1 MVAGAG
7 ICRQAKAA
15 ARAPRGPTIAV
26 LIPDPCPV
34 TAILRPELPA
44 APSPLRAAITAAWA
58 GDETTCVRELLAQA
72 RLPPAESEAVRATAA
87 DLVRRVRAR
96 AQDQGAIEAFMR
108 QYDLGSE
115 EGVLLM
121 CVAEALLRIP
131 DADTTDRLIRDK
143 LGEADW
149 KRHVGQSDS
158 VLVNASTWGLML
170 TGHLVDL
177 ADDTRRDVHNA
188 FKRLVGRVGEPVIR
202 LAVRQA
208 MRIMGH
214 QFVMGRTIEE
224 ALARG
229 RKGEN
234 ARYRYSFDMLGEA
247 ALTARDARRYFDAYH
262 KAIAAIG
269 KDAQLPRGEAGDPS
283 AVASISVKLSALHP
297 RYEHAKRGRVLA
309 ELTPRVLEL
318 AQQAKAQGIGLTIDA
333 EEADRLELS
342 LDVFAGAY
350 VDASLDG
357 WEGLG
362 LAVQAYQKRAPAVI
376 DWVADLARRHRRR
389 IPVRLV
395 KGAYWDS
402 EVKRAQVDGLSGY
415 PVFTRKPNTDVSY
428 LACAKRM
435 LEATDAIYPMF
446 ATHNAHTIA
455 SIHRM
460 AALLLPS
467 PLGRR
472 AGDEGTNDQIATNRR
487 RRNSVPSSGAARHL
501 ASRPGLRED
510 AKAFS
515 TARASGSQA
524 QPFTPEGEGKSK
536 NHPYEFQKLHGM
548 GDDLY
553 AEVIPVDRL
562 DVPCRVYAPVGSHED
577 LLPYLVRRLLENGA
591 NSSFVNRITDE
602 DVAIDELVRD
612 PVETVAAFDAIP
624 HPRIPLPV
632 DLYRHHAALA
642 GQPSGE
648 SSDRSNSMGINLAND
663 DRLRALAEQVNA
675 TATAADWR
683 AAPLVPGARPSG
695 PQQAVT
701 NPADRRQVVGQWQA
715 SDADTIERA
724 LANAV
729 AAQPGWD
736 ATPAASRATILEHAA
751 DLLEQRTPQF
761 IALCTREAGK
771 TIPDGVAEVR
781 EAVDFLRY
789 YAGEARKLFVPDPL
803 PGPTGESNTLQHCGR
818 GVFACISPWNFP
830 LAIFA
835 GQVAAALAAGNSVLA
850 KPAEQTN
857 LVGYYAVK
865 LLHEAGVPQDVL
877 QFLPGDGATVGA
889 ALTSDP
895 RVSGVV
901 FTGSNAT
908 ALAINRALAARDG
921 AIGVLIAE
929 TGGQNALI
937 ADSSALPE
945 QLVKDALASAFTSA
959 GQRCSAARVL
969 FVQDDIA
976 DHVIEML
983 AGAMAELKVGD
994 PALLSTDVGPV
1005 IDDDALA
1012 MLDRHAERMA
1022 AEATLIAQAPMGDD
1036 AAHGTFFAPRAWE
1049 LKSLSQLHREN
1060 FGPALH
1066 VIRWKGDALDDVI
1079 DAINSTGYGLT
1090 LGIHSRIDETVE
1102 RIAARARVGN
1112 VYVNRN
1118 QIGAVVGVQPFGG
1131 QRLSGTGPKAGG
1143 PHYLPRF
1150 ATEKTVTINTTA
1162 AGGNAS
1168 LLTLGE

>member
-1 MVAGAG
+1 MPPASD
-7 ICRQAKAA
+7 
-15 ARAPRGPTIAV
+15 P
-26 LIPDPCPV
+26 PDPV
-34 TAILRPELPA
+34 TDPAGPMA
-44 APSPLRAAITAAWA
+44 APPVPSTLRAAITAAWSL
-58 GDETTCVRELLAQA
+58 DESAHVRDLLALA
-72 RLPPAESEAVRATAA
+72 RQPAPGWSDADRAAIHATAT

-96 AQDQGAIEAFMR
+96 TVDQGAIEAFMR

-131 DADTTDRLIRDK
+131 DQDTADRLIRDK

-149 KRHVGQSDS
+149 KKHVGQSDS

-214 QFVMGRTIEE
+214 QFVMGRTIGE
-224 ALARG
+224 ALARS
-229 RKGEN
+229 RKGGN
-234 ARYRYSFDMLGEA
+234 AAFRYSFDMLGEA
-247 ALTARDARRYFDAYH
+247 ALTQADADRYLRAYGEAIDAIGASGRASGGH
-262 KAIAAIG
+262 FADEIAA
-269 KDAQLPRGEAGDPS
+269 P
-283 AVASISVKLSALHP
+283 SISVKLSALHP
-297 RYEHAKRGRVLA
+297 RYEHAQRGRVLA
-309 ELTPRVLEL
+309 ELAPRLLKL
-318 AQQAKAQGIGLTIDA
+318 ARQAKGYNIGLTIDA

-342 LDVFAGAY
+342 LDVIERAWS
-350 VDASLDG
+350 DPLLDG
-357 WEGLG
+357 WNGFG
-362 LAVQAYQKRAPAVI
+362 IVVQAYQKRAPFVI
-376 DWVADLARRHRRR
+376 DWIADLARRHGRR

-402 EVKRAQVDGLSGY
+402 EVKRAQVDGLPGY

-428 LACAKRM
+428 LANAAR
-435 LEATDAIYPMF
+435 LLSNTDAVYPMF
-446 ATHNAHTIA
+446 ATHNAQTIA
-455 SIHRM
+455 AVHRM
-460 AALLLPS
+460 AAALLPS
-467 PLGRR
+467 AVGSP
-472 AGDEGTNDQIATNRR
+472 
-487 RRNSVPSSGAARHL
+487 PSSAAPLPSPGHGGRVGDGGPSGRDAADAPSSAPPGHLPGHVQRTVRSDALRGDAARAAPPHPL
-501 ASRPGLRED
+501 EA
-510 AKAFS
+510 
-515 TARASGSQA
+515 
-524 QPFTPEGEGKSK
+524 GEEHRRSI
-536 NHPYEFQKLHGM
+536 HHYEFQKLHGM

-553 AEVIPVDRL
+553 AEVIPADRL

-591 NSSFVNRITDE
+591 NSSFVNRISDE
-602 DVAIDELVRD
+602 DVSIDDLVRD
-612 PVETVAAFDAIP
+612 PVEVVAGFEAIA

-632 DLYRHHAALA
+632 DLYRGFTAST
-642 GQPSGE
+642 GQD
-648 SSDRSNSMGINLAND
+648 DRSNSMGVNLAND
-663 DRLRALAEQVNA
+663 DRLRTLAEQVD
-675 TATAADWR
+675 AAVAAAGEQGWR
-683 AAPLVPGARPSG
+683 AAPLVPGAAIAG
-695 PQQAVT
+695 PDIAVT
-701 NPADRRQVVGQWQA
+701 NPADRRQRIGQWQA
-715 SDADTIERA
+715 ADDAAVECA
-724 LANAV
+724 LRNAV
-729 AAQPGWD
+729 TAHPAWD
-736 ATPAASRATILEHAA
+736 ATPAASRAAILEHAA
-751 DLLEQRTPQF
+751 DLLEQRMPQF
-761 IALCTREAGK
+761 IALCTKEAGK
-771 TIPDGVAEVR
+771 TVPDGVAEVR

-789 YAGEARKLFVPDPL
+789 YAGRARHDFAPLPL
-803 PGPTGESNTLQHCGR
+803 PGPTGESNALQLAGR
-818 GVFACISPWNFP
+818 GVFVCISPWNFP

-835 GQVAAALAAGNSVLA
+835 GQVAAALAAGNSVIA

-857 LVGYYAVK
+857 LIGWHAVK
-865 LLHEAGVPQDVL
+865 LLHEAGVPEAVL
-877 QFLPGDGATVGA
+877 QFVPGDGATVGA

-895 RVSGVV
+895 RVAGVA
-901 FTGSNAT
+901 FTGSTDT
-908 ALAINRALAARDG
+908 ARAINRAMAARDA

-969 FVQDDIA
+969 FVQEDIA
-976 DHVIEML
+976 DKVIGML
-983 AGAMAELKVGD
+983 AGAMAELQVGD

-1005 IDDDALA
+1005 IDTDAKCL
-1012 MLDRHAERMA
+1012 LDEHATRMQGTA
-1022 AEATLIAQAPMGDD
+1022 KPIAEARLGPGTE
-1036 AAHGTFFAPRAWE
+1036 HGTFFAPRAWE
-1049 LKSLSQLHREN
+1049 LQSLSQLTREN

-1066 VIRWKGDALDDVI
+1066 VIRWKASELDAVV
-1079 DAINSTGYGLT
+1079 DAINATGYGLT

-1102 RIAARARVGN
+1102 RIVQRAKVGN

-1131 QRLSGTGPKAGG
+1131 QNLSGTGPKAGG